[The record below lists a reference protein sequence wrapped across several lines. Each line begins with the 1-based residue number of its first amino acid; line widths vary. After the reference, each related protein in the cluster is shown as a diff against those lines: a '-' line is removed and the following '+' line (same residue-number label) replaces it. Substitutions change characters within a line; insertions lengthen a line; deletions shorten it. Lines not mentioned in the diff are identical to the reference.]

1 MHKILKSQIG
11 FSLLEVVIATT
22 VISVGLVGILGL
34 VIQNIA
40 IQQTYKNTLVASMLA
55 QEGLE
60 LARNS
65 RDKNWLTAGADYN
78 DGLAPLGVIATSTI
92 YYDYNNKKI
101 ATSSAV
107 AIDSAAAKLYLD
119 ANGFYINSGTAT
131 STIFSRIIVATVS
144 ATASSTVVKAEVG
157 WSDRGKKR
165 NYIAETILY
174 DWR

>member
-60 LARNS
+60 LARNI

-92 YYDYNNKKI
+92 YIKPVCVKI
-101 ATSSAV
+101 
-107 AIDSAAAKLYLD
+107 
-119 ANGFYINSGTAT
+119 
-131 STIFSRIIVATVS
+131 
-144 ATASSTVVKAEVG
+144 
-157 WSDRGKKR
+157 
-165 NYIAETILY
+165 
-174 DWR
+174 